1 MEIIEFRI
9 SRYGNTPIFGVCLSE
24 GQNWLVIRENE
35 VDYSLD
41 GIKFINKKYIR
52 HRTIVDKDTMKHE
65 ILSLKY
71 MDYEKDKCFIG
82 NFNLNVS
89 SEFFQ
94 GLKKKNYLLS
104 VGLDRS
110 DEIYVGWIKNIYE
123 KSISLRTIGTFTED
137 CGMMNIPFDR
147 IRFIN
152 IDTDY
157 LNSLNLYMEIK
168 KETQPP
174 ARADL

>member
-1 MEIIEFRI
+1 
-9 SRYGNTPIFGVCLSE
+9 
-24 GQNWLVIRENE
+24 
-35 VDYSLD
+35 
-41 GIKFINKKYIR
+41 
-52 HRTIVDKDTMKHE
+52 
-65 ILSLKY
+65 
-71 MDYEKDKCFIG
+71 MDYEKDKCFME

-110 DEIYVGWIKNIYE
+110 DEIYVGWIKKIYE
-123 KSISLRTIGTFTED
+123 KSISLNTIGTHTED
-137 CGMMNIPFDR
+137 TGMMNIPFDR

-168 KETQPP
+168 KETQP
-174 ARADL
+174 